1 MRASRQQ
8 PPLYMGID
16 LGGTKVLAL
25 VSTTHGRI
33 LGESVAPTP
42 ADQGP
47 QAVVE
52 TMVKAAREATLQAGA
67 QPDALSAVGVA
78 AAGAIDR
85 VRGIVVHSP
94 HLAGWDQVPL
104 VEMLQRELKCQVVI
118 ANDASLAALGEHR
131 YGAGRGVPNLLYLTV
146 STGGGGGMI
155 IDNRLYQGA
164 QGYAGEVG
172 HITIKAGG
180 PLCGCGNRGCLE
192 TLVSGSALARE
203 ARRRLE
209 AGETSLLREL
219 AGGRGAGA
227 ISAELVFEALRQGD
241 AMARSIVEE
250 GIHYLA
256 AGLQSLV
263 NIMDPDK
270 LIIGGGLSQ
279 QWEAYIEP
287 AVELMREW
295 SFAGMAKELPVAPPE
310 LGAQAGAL
318 GAIALAA
325 ERGLGAHRSS

>member
-1 MRASRQQ
+1 MSTSQQ
-8 PPLYMGID
+8 PPPLYLGID

-25 VSTTHGRI
+25 VGTAHGRT
-33 LGESVAPTP
+33 LGESVVSTP

-47 QAVVE
+47 LPVVE
-52 TMVKAAREATLQAGA
+52 AIIKAAREAARQAGV
-67 QPDALSAVGVA
+67 QLDALSAVGVA

-85 VRGIVVHSP
+85 ERGVVVRSP
-94 HLAGWDQVPL
+94 QLAGWDQVPL
-104 VEMLQRELKCQVVI
+104 VEMLQRELKSRIVI

-146 STGGGGGMI
+146 STGVGGGMI
-155 IDNRLYQGA
+155 MDNRLYQGA

-172 HITIKAGG
+172 HITVKAGG
-180 PLCGCGNRGCLE
+180 PLCGCGDRGCLE

-209 AGETSLLREL
+209 AGETSLLKEL
-219 AGGRGAGA
+219 AGGRGAGT
-227 ISAELVFEALRQGD
+227 ISAELVFEALRRED
-241 AMARSIVEE
+241 ALARSIVEE
-250 GIHYLA
+250 GVHYLA
-256 AGLQSLV
+256 AGLKSLV

-279 QWEAYIEP
+279 QWEAYIAP

-295 SFAGMAKELPVAPPE
+295 SFAGMAKELPVVPPE
-310 LGAQAGAL
+310 LGARAGAL

-325 ERGLGAHRSS
+325 EQN